1 MRYEKSR
8 KFQII
13 TKKSLFFNL
22 GSWLLVLGSW
32 FFIPDSIQS
41 FFLIILLTLKSKNT
55 EINES
60 KTTTYTSVS

>member
-1 MRYEKSR
+1 MKKAENFRLAL
-8 KFQII
+8 
-13 TKKSLFFNL
+13 KSLCSL
-22 GSWLLVLGSW
+22 ILALGSW

>member
-1 MRYEKSR
+1 MKKAENFRLAL
-8 KFQII
+8 
-13 TKKSLFFNL
+13 KSLCSLILVL
-22 GSWLLVLGSW
+22 GSWFLVPGSW